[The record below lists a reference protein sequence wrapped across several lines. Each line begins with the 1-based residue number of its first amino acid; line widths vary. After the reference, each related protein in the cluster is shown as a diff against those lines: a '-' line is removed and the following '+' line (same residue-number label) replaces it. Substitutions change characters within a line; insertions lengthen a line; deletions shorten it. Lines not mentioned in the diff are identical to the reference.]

1 MCFLIEVT
9 FHLEDDR
16 RLHPEA
22 ERVGVLV
29 EAEVSLGVQEVA
41 PLSGL
46 GPGELAEPQIQV
58 LVTCGGPGRDIAA
71 LNLTQIWPGTQH
83 QRLPSR

>member
-58 LVTCGGPGRDIAA
+58 LVTCRGPGRDSAA